1 MSKLD
6 KFEEYV
12 IAPGETISELLEV
25 NCMTQLDLANKTG
38 INNKPPPKPEAF
50 DIPAAM
56 NIEKNPNMTGH
67 FTGKIESCLH
77 L

>member
-38 INNKPPPKPEAF
+38 INKKVF
-50 DIPAAM
+50 LFITVFISRTIPVFIFVI
-56 NIEKNPNMTGH
+56 NIILYKSI
-67 FTGKIESCLH
+67 KK
-77 L
+77 